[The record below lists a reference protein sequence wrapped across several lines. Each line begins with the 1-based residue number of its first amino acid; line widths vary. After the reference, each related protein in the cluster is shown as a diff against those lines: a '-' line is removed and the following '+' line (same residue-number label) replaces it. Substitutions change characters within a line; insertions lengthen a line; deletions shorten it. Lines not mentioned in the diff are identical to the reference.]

1 MRFLLNWQKKAK
13 TVIKVIENKDWPY
26 FYLGVYFYSVCIT
39 RGLLERLLEAAHELP
54 EPTHLFLHWPLWY
67 FNFLITIIFIL
78 SFFTKE
84 RIEKVTKVAVV
95 FSFLIISV
103 PIIDFLVSGGRGY
116 VLGYAMSVKEVVSL
130 MLSAGGILRSSIMS
144 PGQSVLVWILIS
156 LTFVYIK
163 QKSGSLGKAFFGVVA
178 WYFVGIFYASFPF
191 ALASLFGLKPIFSNQ
206 LMQLTIYFLALL
218 GLVQIIIWKYVHGK
232 QSEKYSF

>member
-1 MRFLLNWQKKAK
+1 MYKRQ
-13 TVIKVIENKDWPY
+13 VIKVIENKDWPY
-26 FYLGVYFYSVCIT
+26 FYLGALFYLVCII

-54 EPTHLFLHWPLWY
+54 EPIHLFLHWPLWY

-116 VLGYAMSVKEVVSL
+116 VLGYAMSVKEIVSL
-130 MLSAGGILRSSIMS
+130 VLSAGGILRSSIMS
-144 PGQSVLVWILIS
+144 PGQSILVWTLIL
-156 LTFVYIK
+156 LTFAYIK
-163 QKSGSLGKAFFGVVA
+163 LKSGSLGKAFFGAVA
-178 WYFVGIFYASFPF
+178 LYSAGIFYASFPF
-191 ALASLFGLKPIFSNQ
+191 ALAVLFRLRPIFNNQ
-206 LMQLTIYFLALL
+206 LIQLTIYFLALL
-218 GLVQIIIWKYVHGK
+218 GLVQIIIWKCVYGK
-232 QSEKYSF
+232 QSEKHSF